1 MECDEKVYCLYC
13 VPNQNFLSKYGE
25 ISNRS
30 SQDTNQQRMKTAGV
44 LVQIAR
50 MQLLVNPWHM
60 ELRNITKNCAASIEC
75 QKKFSSEIGEILY

>member
-1 MECDEKVYCLYC
+1 MACWCFLTGSIVECDEKVYCLYC

-44 LVQIAR
+44 LVQVAR

-60 ELRNITKNCAASIEC
+60 ELRNITK
-75 QKKFSSEIGEILY
+75 KLRRFY